1 MISLFK
7 FFPVFIV
14 ANDGFDFAFIQ
25 DKCKFIGSIRR
36 IHIDKNQSSFC
47 SSKLKCF
54 QNDADSQEAVSK
66 YHFENPPEFRSI
78 RGDLVTKCLFR
89 FQNKRIIVRMIE
101 IDPEFAPKF
110 DPDCEL
116 KS

>member
-54 QNDADSQEAVSK
+54 QNDADSKENGSSK
-66 YHFENPPEFRSI
+66 
-78 RGDLVTKCLFR
+78 V
-89 FQNKRIIVRMIE
+89 
-101 IDPEFAPKF
+101 
-110 DPDCEL
+110 
-116 KS
+116 